1 MKLELNRVYEKDLGD
16 LSHGI
21 MTHEEMIEHYTYN
34 SSPLSFL
41 MERMLAKWFD
51 NLTYD
56 QTPVSIPFKDET
68 IKIKPDLIDTS
79 DGTIFDQKAF
89 NRKGGDFK
97 RSSSKGISR
106 TFVKEENDTWAAAQV
121 FIWTDF
127 TNLPKVRIIAL
138 SGKECIRRW
147 PKSKISI
154 NEREVL
160 FGSERTLW

>member
-1 MKLELNRVYEKDLGD
+1 MKLELNKVYEKDLGD

-21 MTHEEMIEHYTYN
+21 MSHEEMIDHYMNN

-41 MERMLAKWFD
+41 MERMLEKWFD

-56 QTPVSIPFKDET
+56 QTPKKIPFKNKT
-68 IKIKPDLIDTS
+68 IKIKPDLVDVS
-79 DGTIFDQKAF
+79 NGTIFDQKAF

-106 TFVKEENDTWAAAQV
+106 TFIKEENDIWASSQV

-127 TNLPKVRIIAL
+127 NNLPKVRIIAL
-138 SGKECIRRW
+138 SGEECIRRW

-154 NEREVL
+154 NEREDL
-160 FGSERTLW
+160 FAS